1 MTNGLM
7 AHQALGGIKM
17 KNKTIVAVTMVFAIF
32 TLGVRCEDYIDP
44 IRLSLNA
51 VIEQVPERKLEG
63 IVYEALNFE
72 SFGKYQSYRNLSSSV
87 SNDWRGV
94 LYRINNIAANK
105 SERLLLLGV
114 GKQFDEDF
122 YIDFL
127 TELCVLQTNNIITAR
142 ELDWASASTRYD
154 LDSCLIRR
162 YKEPKVISL
171 VNSMKKIFP
180 QQRFWDKVLSGERY
194 TNYLHE
200 AAAGQWGPNPPGIT
214 QQSTP

>member
-1 MTNGLM
+1 MG
-7 AHQALGGIKM
+7 HQALGGIQM
-17 KNKTIVAVTMVFAIF
+17 SNKIKCLCGILVILFSLDVMSSTGIICQVHQKLITAKSGIPN
-32 TLGVRCEDYIDP
+32 DYLDKHV
-44 IRLSLNA
+44 LDE
-51 VIEQVPERKLEG
+51 V
-63 IVYEALNFE
+63 LNFE
-72 SFGKYQSYRNLSSSV
+72 GFRKYQSYFQFSNYV
-87 SNDWRGV
+87 SNDFR
-94 LYRINNIAANK
+94 NIISKFSHVATN
-105 SERLLLLGV
+105 EVDRFLLLGV

-200 AAAGQWGPNPPGIT
+200 AAAGQWGPNPPG
-214 QQSTP
+214 PGL